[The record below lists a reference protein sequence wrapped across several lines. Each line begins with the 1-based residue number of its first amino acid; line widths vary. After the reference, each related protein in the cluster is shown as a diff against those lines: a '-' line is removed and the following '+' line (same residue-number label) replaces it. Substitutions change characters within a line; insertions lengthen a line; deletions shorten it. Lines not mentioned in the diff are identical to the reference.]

1 MLTTFWDLCSDV
13 ILEVCD
19 YLSVNELFFSFYPD
33 VLPGLF
39 ELLTISHINLHFSLT
54 CDDLHT
60 ATILSL
66 INVDQ
71 VISLHISSCDNIPSN
86 IFNAVKTLTLEN
98 FSDENNILSQP
109 SFLPSLQHL
118 ILIYSDHVSYQ
129 AENAIRNA
137 FLRPALK
144 YLKLHLT
151 TNYLLSPTNSLGQSF
166 SIEQLI
172 VHASCSKL
180 ALKSIIDSL
189 PCLRILRT
197 RTLIGSQSTMAR
209 NQPRRGINIM
219 LPPVT
224 YHSSLQI
231 IDLVWYHADM
241 SSLTIFLIALPNLK
255 RCRLS
260 GVMNPKELNG
270 ILWYDLLTKTCK
282 NLTRMIVNMLIWTG
296 IQTKEIKTNFD
307 EDIYFKDINFK
318 LKLSDRENELL
329 ILIGDFKRSV

>member
-1 MLTTFWDLCSDV
+1 
-13 ILEVCD
+13 
-19 YLSVNELFFSFYPD
+19 
-33 VLPGLF
+33 
-39 ELLTISHINLHFSLT
+39 
-54 CDDLHT
+54 
-60 ATILSL
+60 
-66 INVDQ
+66 
-71 VISLHISSCDNIPSN
+71 
-86 IFNAVKTLTLEN
+86 
-98 FSDENNILSQP
+98 
-109 SFLPSLQHL
+109 
-118 ILIYSDHVSYQ
+118 
-129 AENAIRNA
+129 
-137 FLRPALK
+137 
-144 YLKLHLT
+144 
-151 TNYLLSPTNSLGQSF
+151 
-166 SIEQLI
+166 
-172 VHASCSKL
+172 
-180 ALKSIIDSL
+180 
-189 PCLRILRT
+189 
-197 RTLIGSQSTMAR
+197 MAR